1 MNGTWIAVVPILLC
15 ALTVLCALSCRRV
28 LLVRPVGRRSGG
40 SARVLFRGQAD
51 GGASLGLAM
60 AIGASAGLLTRS
72 WPAVIGSGAACGI
85 GLPTIRRR
93 MHTQRDA
100 RQFRSVLPEF
110 VEELARGLRG
120 GLSPTQALIDGA
132 RAMAE
137 PFPQAFRPA
146 ATLLAAG
153 ASANDAVG
161 AWADKRN
168 DNSIRFLATAMEVG
182 NAVGGI
188 DGRSVDA
195 VAEALRERNTTEA
208 TVRVQATQALY
219 SAAVLCGAPVV
230 FCIVV
235 VMSDR
240 RSSAFLLANPLG
252 RVVGATGIALD
263 AIGALWMKRMVQQV
277 VR

>member
-1 MNGTWIAVVPILLC
+1 MNRAWITMVTPL
-15 ALTVLCALSCRRV
+15 LCALSCRRV
-28 LLVRPVGRRSGG
+28 LLARPVGRHSAG
-40 SARVLFRGQAD
+40 SARDLLPGQA
-51 GGASLGLAM
+51 GAGASLGLAI
-60 AIGASAGLLTRS
+60 ATGASVGLLTRS
-72 WPAVIGSGAACGI
+72 WPAIIGSAAACGI
-85 GLPTIRRR
+85 GLPTIRHR
-93 MHTQRDA
+93 MHMRRDA
-100 RQFRSVLPEF
+100 QQFRSVLPEF

-132 RAMAE
+132 RATAV
-137 PFPQAFRPA
+137 PFPHAFRPA

-168 DNSIRFLATAMEVG
+168 DNSIRFLATAMAVG
-182 NAVGGI
+182 SAVGGI

-208 TVRVQATQALY
+208 IVRVQATQALY
-219 SAAVLCGAPVV
+219 SAGVLCGAPVV
-230 FCIVV
+230 FCILV
-235 VMSDR
+235 VMSDH
-240 RSSAFLLANPLG
+240 RSSAFLLEDPLG